1 MLDGICSGLCSG
13 IVAGT
18 VSPFDGCRKIY
29 SVVVSLQYP
38 KELMPWL
45 YLDEG
50 LEPETYS
57 ELSGV
62 AWDTAIIQEAQR
74 FMSDGNSFD
83 LEDSCL

>member
-1 MLDGICSGLCSG
+1 MEYARGFARG

-18 VSPFDGCRKIY
+18 ISPLDGCRKIY

-62 AWDTAIIQEAQR
+62 PWDTKIIQEARR
-74 FMSDGNSFD
+74 FISDGNSVD
-83 LEDSCL
+83 LKDSCL